1 MACDGVVVAQ
11 TPVERL
17 HVLEELHL
25 AQRVGELLDAV
36 GDLLQ
41 TVRQRRDDGVE
52 EVLRKVARQRVGEL
66 WRRAGVECWRWVVES
81 ERPQLIEV
89 LDDLGDELDLL
100 FVAEERGVLHPD
112 VAEGVQ
118 TGDDAVRALSV
129 VVQPASFRQLLDGVR
144 CVCCLPRDLFGKFTA
159 DEPIFRFAVF
169 RKEIAVLV
177 ATITLLETNKIIFQ
191 AIAQSAQEHIESVI
205 EPKVDGESRMMEILL
220 AAVAVE
226 GFRRRKRGGR
236 NAR

>member
-11 TPVERL
+11 TPVEWL

-66 WRRAGVECWRWVVES
+66 WRRAGVERWRRVVES

-129 VVQPASFRQLLDGVR
+129 VV
-144 CVCCLPRDLFGKFTA
+144 
-159 DEPIFRFAVF
+159 
-169 RKEIAVLV
+169 
-177 ATITLLETNKIIFQ
+177 
-191 AIAQSAQEHIESVI
+191 
-205 EPKVDGESRMMEILL
+205 
-220 AAVAVE
+220 
-226 GFRRRKRGGR
+226 
-236 NAR
+236 